1 MNDAVARREGE
12 EQTAAAQ
19 RLLADARAEDPR
31 DPADE
36 PDLSGADDADLT
48 SALGA
53 LSATMVAPTVLAAAD
68 QLLAGG
74 EAMTV
79 AARQRLV
86 DGAERA
92 VRWRKNMAG
101 SLWRAL
107 RAQRE
112 TTGLPLTELAVAL
125 DMPEASVRVLERG
138 ELPVQELEPSTLA
151 TWIRTVELGTG
162 YALPALRR
170 SLLPFRRDGVY
181 AGTGGSEVLT
191 GDAARY
197 FEAVSELLQ

>member
-1 MNDAVARREGE
+1 MNDAAARRESD
-12 EQTAAAQ
+12 EQAAAAQ
-19 RLLADARAEDPR
+19 RLLADARAEDPQA
-31 DPADE
+31 PADE
-36 PDLSGADDADLT
+36 PDLSGSDDADLT
-48 SALGA
+48 STLDA
-53 LSATMVAPTVLAAAD
+53 LSPTMFAPTVLVAAD

-112 TTGLPLTELAVAL
+112 ATGLPLTKLAVAL

-138 ELPVQELEPSTLA
+138 EQPVQELEPSKLA
-151 TWIRTVELGTG
+151 TWIRTVELDPG

-181 AGTGGSEVLT
+181 AGTGESDVLT